1 MKLITAN
8 MIEIERRASEMEN
21 AQIESSEETQIA
33 YNKANESI
41 AERIAALRKE
51 RNELLEGKESY
62 ELMDLVRQGA
72 SDDYIKA
79 LKEEINLTKEAR
91 EEEERRSK
99 RRQKDAELDAKLYEF
114 TYRERV
120 ARRGQIEADMF
131 RMVNQQGFTW
141 EQADKWGE
149 KAREAL
155 FKEETREKTEKAR
168 ELWLEQNPIE
178 KLKEEIQKIEKI
190 GNFFGDLNVDEAIE
204 KLKSEFLAREQQVE
218 ERRPA
223 EAAMEGSVQEFQLL
237 REMSG
242 QAAQEEERRHR
253 EQILEDKLANK
264 NLAEIK
270 GAITDDLPSA
280 IASSLEPYFAES
292 VA

>member
-1 MKLITAN
+1 MVDIEKLAKD
-8 MIEIERRASEMEN
+8 MEN
-21 AQIESSEETQIA
+21 AMIEAAESEKEAISEVD
-33 YNKANESI
+33 KSI
-41 AERIAALRKE
+41 TERIASLRRE
-51 RNELLEGKESY
+51 REELKKGKDEY
-62 ELMDLVRQGA
+62 LLLDLIRQGA
-72 SDDYIKA
+72 SDQYIKA

-141 EQADKWGE
+141 EQADKGGE

-178 KLKEEIQKIEKI
+178 KLKEEIQKIEKL
-190 GNFFGDLNVDEAIE
+190 GNFFGDLDTDEAIE
-204 KLKSEFLAREQQVE
+204 KMKSEFLAREQQVE